1 MREHESD
8 FTLSYHFLFPDGEQ
22 KTFEVRLRRE
32 DCSLVQAPRASYP
45 EWTRLKFKQCG
56 HCPLKPENHPYCP
69 VAVSLIDVVEFF
81 QDSQS
86 VEEAVVTVD
95 TRQRVTR
102 RGRSALFPAIS
113 SIIGL
118 YMVTSGCPVMDKL
131 RPMARFHLP
140 FADTEETVYRALS
153 MYALAQY
160 FRRKRGLKADMDFD
174 SLRRIYQDV
183 NRLNQDFAR
192 RFRTESISE
201 ATMNALTS
209 LDCFAQMVDFS
220 ISEEMLEE
228 VENLFQGYFED

>member
-1 MREHESD
+1 MKDNESV
-8 FTLSYHFLFPDGEQ
+8 FTLSYHFLFPDGSE
-22 KTFEVRLRRE
+22 KTFEVKLRRE
-32 DCSLVQAPRASYP
+32 DCSLVREERSTYP
-45 EWTRLKFKQCG
+45 SWTRLDFKQCA
-56 HCPLKPENHPYCP
+56 HCPLAKERHPYCP
-69 VAVSLIDVVEFF
+69 VAVNLIDIVEFF

-86 VEEAVVTVD
+86 IEEAVVTVD
-95 TRQRVTR
+95 TRQRVTK
-102 RGRSALFPAIS
+102 RGKTALFPAIS
-113 SIIGL
+113 SLIGI

-160 FRRKRGLKADMDFD
+160 FRRKQGLEPDMDFNG
-174 SLRRIYQDV
+174 LQKIYQDV
-183 NRLNQDFAR
+183 NRVNMDFAR

-209 LDCFAQMVDFS
+209 LDCFAQTIDFS

-228 VENLFQGYFED
+228 VEQLFRGYLDA